1 MPFRSTNVPFEKT
14 GKFTRL
20 FLDYISGDPKL
31 SAFQAFAPDADGY
44 RKAADALKYEEK
56 NRAVV
61 ADAILRQ
68 YAQSDV
74 DLPADLF
81 RDLSEPG
88 TLTVCTGHQLCLFT
102 GPLYFVYKILSTIR
116 LAEFVARA
124 SGKKVVPVYWMA
136 SEDHDFAEIA
146 SVNLFGKTLTW
157 EKPGNGAVGNLRTD
171 SLQALPGELKVL
183 MGESPAAV
191 ELHALFAKAY
201 RPGRP
206 LSDATRELV
215 HELTGGKILVLDGN
229 DVELKKLF
237 VPYFKA
243 DFFEQ
248 IPFREVNATIAELEK
263 AGYEAQVNP
272 REINVFYLGK
282 NFRER
287 IGQEGS
293 VFRVVNT
300 EMTFTAEELESELQK
315 HPEKFSPNV
324 VLRPL
329 YQQVLLPNIAY
340 TGGPGELAYWL
351 EYKRMFD
358 HFAVTFPVLQ
368 PRHSALLIDRA
379 SAERMQKLGIT
390 VEDLFTETEALVK
403 KVVASNAGG
412 AISLSPEKEEL
423 ESIFSSI
430 AEKAAE
436 SDPTLRKNAEA
447 ELQKALNSLE
457 NLEAKMLRAHKQKQ
471 ETSVAQ
477 VRKLHEK
484 LFPGGGLQERYDNFI
499 PYYLKYGHDFIALLE
514 EQFRFPVSGMLVLGE
529 AGTGAFPGT
538 AAT

>member
-44 RKAADALKYEEK
+44 RKAAGALYYEEK
-56 NRAVV
+56 KRAVV

-116 LAEFVARA
+116 LAEFVAQA
-124 SGKKVVPVYWMA
+124 SGKKCIPVYWMA
-136 SEDHDFAEIA
+136 SEDHDFDEIA

-157 EKPGNGAVGNLRTD
+157 EKPGNGAVGNLRTN
-171 SLQALPGELKVL
+171 SLQAFPGELKTL

-191 ELHALFAKAY
+191 ELHALFAKVY
-201 RPGRP
+201 RPGRT
-206 LSDATRELV
+206 LAAATRELV

-229 DVELKKLF
+229 DAELKKLF

-243 DFFEQ
+243 DLFAQ

-263 AGYEAQVNP
+263 AGYGAQVNP
-272 REINVFYLGK
+272 REINVFYLGE

-293 VFRVVNT
+293 KFRVVNT
-300 EMTFTAEELESELQK
+300 ETTFTAEELENELQK

-358 HFAVTFPVLQ
+358 HFGVTFPVLQ
-368 PRHSALLIDRA
+368 PRHSVLLIDRA
-379 SAERMQKLGIT
+379 SAERMQKFGIS
-390 VEDLFTETEALVK
+390 VEDLFTETEELVK
-403 KVVASNAGG
+403 KIVAANAGE
-412 AISLSPEKEEL
+412 AISLDTEKEKLREVFL
-423 ESIFSSI
+423 S
-430 AEKAAE
+430 ATAKAAA
-436 SDPTLRKNAEA
+436 SDPTLKKNAEA

-457 NLEAKMLRAHKQKQ
+457 ALEAKMLRAHKQKQ
-471 ETSVAQ
+471 EASVAQ

-484 LFPGGGLQERYDNFI
+484 LFPSGGLQERHDNFI
-499 PYYLKYGHDFIALLE
+499 PFYLKYGPGFFSSLEKEFHFPNTALLVFVE
-514 EQFRFPVSGMLVLGE
+514 D
-529 AGTGAFPGT
+529 
-538 AAT
+538 